1 MVTNASNG
9 NGGVNGQVLY
19 PDVATLYQVEG
30 DLNVAL
36 SAVSAGGPA
45 VPGTVAAAQNAV
57 LNLIN
62 GDPVLASALAA
73 NPGGVGFQAM
83 PVGDDSPA
91 ALTAALQFG
100 ASLHQNSLQRRG
112 EPRTRRRS
120 QPPAADQRGPDGDPD
135 RPDEHGVFPDRHARP
150 LAAIEANESPADAA
164 ATTAHLQTVLANIN
178 LQIQH
183 DNTDTGATLSAETHA
198 NILAIIDT
206 IHGDPALDGAVGGP
220 HGNAHGELNVAP
232 PHGVAEHFWL
242 HHV

>member
-1 MVTNASNG
+1 MR
-9 NGGVNGQVLY
+9 
-19 PDVATLYQVEG
+19 
-30 DLNVAL
+30 
-36 SAVSAGGPA
+36 
-45 VPGTVAAAQNAV
+45 GTVAAAQNAV

-73 NPGGVGFQAM
+73 NPLPTTGGVGFQAM

-91 ALTAALQFG
+91 ALTAASQFG
-100 ASLHQNSLQRRG
+100 ASLHQIGTVFN
-112 EPRTRRRS
+112 
-120 QPPAADQRGPDGDPD
+120 AAENLELGGDPN
-135 RPDEHGVFPDRHARP
+135 HLTAIQTGLMNMLSFPTATSA

-164 ATTAHLQTVLANIN
+164 ATTAHLQTVLA

-183 DNTDTGATLSAETHA
+183 DNTDTGATLYAETHA

>member
-1 MVTNASNG
+1 MR
-9 NGGVNGQVLY
+9 
-19 PDVATLYQVEG
+19 
-30 DLNVAL
+30 
-36 SAVSAGGPA
+36 
-45 VPGTVAAAQNAV
+45 GTVAAAQNAV

-73 NPGGVGFQAM
+73 NPLPTTGGVGFQAM

-91 ALTAALQFG
+91 ALTAASQFG
-100 ASLHQNSLQRRG
+100 ASLHQIGTVFN
-112 EPRTRRRS
+112 
-120 QPPAADQRGPDGDPD
+120 AAENLELGGDPN
-135 RPDEHGVFPDRHARP
+135 HLTAIQTGLMNMVSFPTATSA

-164 ATTAHLQTVLANIN
+164 ATTAHLQTVLA

-183 DNTDTGATLSAETHA
+183 DNTDTGATLYAETHA

-242 HHV
+242 RHA

>member
-1 MVTNASNG
+1 M
-9 NGGVNGQVLY
+9 
-19 PDVATLYQVEG
+19 
-30 DLNVAL
+30 AL
-36 SAVSAGGPA
+36 SAVAAGGPA

-57 LNLIN
+57 LNLMN
-62 GDPVLASALAA
+62 GDPVLASALAT

-100 ASLHQNSLQRRG
+100 ASLHQIGTVFNAVVNLELG
-112 EPRTRRRS
+112 
-120 QPPAADQRGPDGDPD
+120 GDPNHLPQINAD
-135 RPDEHGVFPDRHARP
+135 LTAIQTGLMNLVSFPTATSA

-164 ATTAHLQTVLANIN
+164 ATTAHLQTILADIN

>member
-1 MVTNASNG
+1 
-9 NGGVNGQVLY
+9 
-19 PDVATLYQVEG
+19 
-30 DLNVAL
+30 
-36 SAVSAGGPA
+36 
-45 VPGTVAAAQNAV
+45 
-57 LNLIN
+57 
-62 GDPVLASALAA
+62 
-73 NPGGVGFQAM
+73 M

-91 ALTAALQFG
+91 ALTAASQFG
-100 ASLHQNSLQRRG
+100 ASLHQIGTVFN
-112 EPRTRRRS
+112 
-120 QPPAADQRGPDGDPD
+120 AAENLELGGDPN
-135 RPDEHGVFPDRHARP
+135 HLTAIQTGLMNMVSFPTATSA

-164 ATTAHLQTVLANIN
+164 ATTAHLQTVLA

-183 DNTDTGATLSAETHA
+183 DNTDTGATLYAETHA

>member
-1 MVTNASNG
+1 
-9 NGGVNGQVLY
+9 
-19 PDVATLYQVEG
+19 
-30 DLNVAL
+30 VAL

-45 VPGTVAAAQNAV
+45 VPGTVAAAQHAV

-100 ASLHQNSLQRRG
+100 ASLHQIGTVFN
-112 EPRTRRRS
+112 
-120 QPPAADQRGPDGDPD
+120 AAENLELGGDPN
-135 RPDEHGVFPDRHARP
+135 HLTAIQTGLMNMLSFPTATSA

-164 ATTAHLQTVLANIN
+164 ATTAHLQTVLADIN

-206 IHGDPALDGAVGGP
+206 IHGDPALDAAVGGP

>member
-83 PVGDDSPA
+83 PVGM
-91 ALTAALQFG
+91 TAR
-100 ASLHQNSLQRRG
+100 QR
-112 EPRTRRRS
+112 
-120 QPPAADQRGPDGDPD
+120 
-135 RPDEHGVFPDRHARP
+135 
-150 LAAIEANESPADAA
+150 
-164 ATTAHLQTVLANIN
+164 
-178 LQIQH
+178 
-183 DNTDTGATLSAETHA
+183 
-198 NILAIIDT
+198 
-206 IHGDPALDGAVGGP
+206 
-220 HGNAHGELNVAP
+220 
-232 PHGVAEHFWL
+232 
-242 HHV
+242 

>member
-1 MVTNASNG
+1 MR
-9 NGGVNGQVLY
+9 
-19 PDVATLYQVEG
+19 
-30 DLNVAL
+30 
-36 SAVSAGGPA
+36 
-45 VPGTVAAAQNAV
+45 GTVAAAQNAV

-73 NPGGVGFQAM
+73 NPLPTTGGVGFQAM

-91 ALTAALQFG
+91 AMTAASQFG
-100 ASLHQNSLQRRG
+100 ASLHQIGTVFN
-112 EPRTRRRS
+112 
-120 QPPAADQRGPDGDPD
+120 AAENLELGGDPN
-135 RPDEHGVFPDRHARP
+135 HLTAIQTGLMNMLSFPTATSA

-164 ATTAHLQTVLANIN
+164 ATTAHLQTVLA

-183 DNTDTGATLSAETHA
+183 DNTDTGATLYAETHA

>member
-1 MVTNASNG
+1 
-9 NGGVNGQVLY
+9 
-19 PDVATLYQVEG
+19 
-30 DLNVAL
+30 VAL
-36 SAVSAGGPA
+36 SAVAAGGPA

-91 ALTAALQFG
+91 ALTAASQFG
-100 ASLHQNSLQRRG
+100 ASLHQIGTVFN
-112 EPRTRRRS
+112 
-120 QPPAADQRGPDGDPD
+120 AAENLELGGDPN
-135 RPDEHGVFPDRHARP
+135 HLTAIQTGLMNMLSFPTATSA

-164 ATTAHLQTVLANIN
+164 ATTAHLQTVLADIN

>member
-1 MVTNASNG
+1 
-9 NGGVNGQVLY
+9 LR
-19 PDVATLYQVEG
+19 
-30 DLNVAL
+30 
-36 SAVSAGGPA
+36 
-45 VPGTVAAAQNAV
+45 GTVAAAQNAV

-73 NPGGVGFQAM
+73 NPLPTTGGVGFQAM

-91 ALTAALQFG
+91 ALTAASQFG
-100 ASLHQNSLQRRG
+100 ASLHQIGTVFN
-112 EPRTRRRS
+112 
-120 QPPAADQRGPDGDPD
+120 AAENLELGGDPN
-135 RPDEHGVFPDRHARP
+135 HLTAIQTGLMNMLSFPTATSA

-164 ATTAHLQTVLANIN
+164 ATTAHLQTVLA

-183 DNTDTGATLSAETHA
+183 DNTDTGATLYAETHA